1 VRFVAGSFRLRWI
14 IAVLVLALALAG
26 AVGTAFHTR
35 SLSQP
40 QPDRYAPGVLVGGA
54 AQSAALSGPVARAYL
69 GHFKTQASPSSCG
82 PASALNVLASI
93 GAPIADERTL
103 FHGDRWGW
111 LRMRMQGMTLDAL
124 AALIA
129 QRRIGEVTVLRDL
142 AYEAFLSQVRAAD
155 NPANRLIVNFDRA
168 PIFGVA
174 IGHFSPIGGYDAA
187 RDLVLLLDV
196 TPGYGPS
203 LIPSKLLYTAVQTP
217 DSTTGRMRGLIRISG
232 FRTAD
237 RATAPPSPRT
247 P

>member
-26 AVGTAFHTR
+26 AVGTAFHFHAR

-40 QPDRYAPGVLVGGA
+40 QPDRYAPGVLVGETA
-54 AQSAALSGPVARAYL
+54 RSAASSGPVARAYL
-69 GHFKTQASPSSCG
+69 GHFKTQESPSSCG
-82 PASALNVLASI
+82 PASVLNVLASI

-103 FHGDRWGW
+103 FDGDRWGW
-111 LRMRMQGMTLDAL
+111 LSMRIQGMTLDAL
-124 AALIA
+124 AALLA

-142 AYEAFLSQVRAAD
+142 SFEAFLSQVREAD
-155 NPANRLIVNFDRA
+155 NAANRLIVNFDRA

-174 IGHFSPIGGYDAA
+174 IGHFSPIGGYDAE

-232 FRTAD
+232 FN
-237 RATAPPSPRT
+237 ATDSAKARP
-247 P
+247 